1 VRVLWAVGLAA
12 VLAASGVE
20 EGNRR
25 YAAGDYAGAAE
36 AYARALAEGDS
47 SAVVRYNLGTAL
59 LRLERYDEALPH
71 LEAAAREGA
80 PAPVRLRS
88 HYNGG
93 NADLQPAFDG
103 AVEGGDRR
111 DRLERAVRHYRDAL
125 RLDPA
130 DADAKWNLELAQRL
144 LDERPPADGGGEG
157 DEEAEGA
164 DGSDETAA
172 GAPQPSPAPSPG
184 VDGVGDEAVTRA
196 EAERLLDEA
205 QARELEVQRRQ
216 LRREQ
221 RSIRGVRD
229 W

>member
-1 VRVLWAVGLAA
+1 VRALALAA
-12 VLAASGVE
+12 IVALLAAGSVD

-36 AYARALAEGDS
+36 AYARAVAEGDT

-80 PAPVRLRS
+80 PTTVRVRG

-93 NADLQPAFDG
+93 NADLQPAFEG
-103 AVEGGDRR
+103 AVPQEARR
-111 DRLERAVRHYRDAL
+111 ERLERAVRHYRAAL
-125 RLDPA
+125 RLDPG
-130 DADAKWNLELAQRL
+130 DADAKWNLELAERL
-144 LDERPPADGGGEG
+144 LDERPPPADGGGEG
-157 DEEAEGA
+157 VGEDDGAGA
-164 DGSDETAA
+164 DGPDDSTP
-172 GAPQPSPAPSPG
+172 GAPSPAPREAA
-184 VDGVGDEAVTRA
+184 DGDAPVTR
-196 EAERLLDEA
+196 EQAERLLDEA
-205 QARELEVQRRQ
+205 QQREMDVQRRQ
-216 LRREQ
+216 LRRDQ

>member
-1 VRVLWAVGLAA
+1 VRTLALAA
-12 VLAASGVE
+12 LVAALAAGSVD

-36 AYARALAEGDS
+36 AYARAVAEGDT

-80 PAPVRLRS
+80 PPPVRVRG

-103 AVEGGDRR
+103 AVPEEARR
-111 DRLERAVRHYRDAL
+111 ERLERAVRHYRDAL
-125 RLDPA
+125 RLDPG
-130 DADAKWNLELAQRL
+130 DADAKWNLELAGRL
-144 LDERPPADGGGEG
+144 LDARPPPADGGGEG
-157 DEEAEGA
+157 EGEDDGAGA
-164 DGSDETAA
+164 DGTDDPAP
-172 GAPQPSPAPSPG
+172 GAPSPAPREDA
-184 VDGVGDEAVTRA
+184 DGDAPVTR
-196 EAERLLDEA
+196 EGAERLLDEA
-205 QARELEVQRRQ
+205 QEREMEVQRRQ